1 MKEDKKIDKIPK
13 FNLKRL
19 NVSHFILSI
28 LLIVI
33 VNVIGYFWFFRLD
46 LTDEKRYSLSEST
59 KNILKQLDDVVY
71 FKVYLKGDYPAGFKR
86 LAKESRELLD
96 EYRAYSD
103 NIQYEFI
110 DPSEGRD
117 DGEMRAVYNELA
129 RKGLQP
135 TQLQDRKVDGVKTQV
150 IFPGAL
156 VTYKQRELP
165 LQLLSSNINVPPDEI
180 MNISIQNLEYN
191 ITSVINKLSQKK
203 KPSIA
208 FIEGQGELDLLEV
221 ADITRELQEFYL
233 VERIVLDEKVN
244 ALRNFEYDSIN
255 GNVVTWNKFDLLII
269 AKPSKPFSEKNK
281 FIIDQHVMRGGSVL
295 WLVDPVFAS
304 MDSLKGSAETI
315 GIINDLNLDDMFF
328 RYGVRMNTNLL
339 QDMNALP
346 IPIITG
352 KMGNMPNQQFI
363 PWFYFPIITPVLEHP
378 IVKNLNAIKS
388 EFISSIDTV
397 GSLPLKKEILLT
409 SSMYTKIVQA
419 PIIINLNILKIKPD
433 EREFTYR
440 YLPVSVLVE
449 GEFSSLFEGRVS
461 AEFDTSSMIQYVSH
475 GKPAKMIFVADGDII
490 KNQVDKQ
497 GPLPLGYDRYS
508 QMTFGNKEFLLNAI
522 NYLLGDEDLMQVR
535 AREIKLRL
543 LDKTKLSKNKTYWQV
558 FNILMPI
565 FAIFILGLVMLYYRK
580 FKYAR

>member
-1 MKEDKKIDKIPK
+1 MKEDVVKNKLPK

-19 NVSHFILSI
+19 NISHLILSL
-28 LLIVI
+28 LLIFSLNII
-33 VNVIGYFWFFRLD
+33 VSFWFFRID
-46 LTDEKRYSLSEST
+46 LTSEKRYSLSKST
-59 KNILKQLDDVVY
+59 KNILKQLDDIVY
-71 FKVYLKGDYPAGFKR
+71 FKVYLKGDFPAGFKR
-86 LAKESRELLD
+86 LSKETRELLD

-117 DGEMRAVYNELA
+117 EKELRAFYNELA

-165 LQLLSSNINVPPDEI
+165 LQLLSSNINIPPDEI

-191 ITSVINKLSQKK
+191 ITSVINKLSRKN

-208 FIEGQGELDLLEV
+208 FIQGQGELELMEV

-233 VERIVLDEKVN
+233 VDRVTLDEKVN
-244 ALRNFEYDSIN
+244 VLRNFEYDSIT

-269 AKPSKPFSEKNK
+269 AKPQKPFSEKNK
-281 FIIDQHVMRGGSVL
+281 FIIDQHVMRGGNIL
-295 WLVDPVFAS
+295 WLIDPVFAS
-304 MDSLKGSAETI
+304 MDSLQGAPETI
-315 GIINDLNLDDMFF
+315 GIINELNLDDMFF

-352 KMGNMPNQQFI
+352 KMGNMPSQQFI
-363 PWFYFPIITPVLEHP
+363 PWFYFPIITPILEHP
-378 IVKNLNAIKS
+378 IIKNINAIKT

-409 SSMYTKIVQA
+409 SSKYTKIVQA
-419 PIIINLNILKIKPD
+419 PIIINLNVLKLKPD
-433 EREFTYR
+433 EREFNFR

-449 GEFSSLFEGRVS
+449 GEFRSLFEGRVP
-461 AEFDTSSMIQYVSH
+461 AELDTSAIIQYISQ
-475 GKPAKMIFVADGDII
+475 GKSAKMIFVADGDVI

-497 GPLPLGYDRYS
+497 GPLPLGYDRHS
-508 QMTFGNKEFLLNAI
+508 KLTFGNKEFLLNAI

-543 LDKTKLSKNKTYWQV
+543 LDKNKLSKNKFYWQV
-558 FNILMPI
+558 FNIVVPI
-565 FAIFILGLVMLYYRK
+565 MVVFILGLAMLYYRK
-580 FKYAR
+580 QKYAR

>member
-1 MKEDKKIDKIPK
+1 MKEDLKTNKVPK

-19 NVSHFILSI
+19 NVSHFILSL

-33 VNVIGYFWFFRLD
+33 VNIIGYFCFFRVD
-46 LTDEKRYSLSEST
+46 LTAEKRYSLSKST
-59 KNILKQLDDVVY
+59 KNILKELDDVVY
-71 FKVYLKGDYPAGFKR
+71 FKVYLKGDYPASFKR
-86 LAKESRELLD
+86 LAKETRELLD

-117 DGEMRAVYNELA
+117 DSEMRAIYNELA

-156 VTYKQRELP
+156 VAYKQREFP
-165 LQLLSSNINVPPDEI
+165 LQLLSSNINIPPDEI

-191 ITSVINKLSQKK
+191 ITSVINKLSRKN
-203 KPSIA
+203 KPSIG
-208 FIEGQGELDLLEV
+208 FVEGHGELDLLEV

-233 VERIVLDEKVN
+233 VERVELDGKVN
-244 ALRNFEYDSIN
+244 ALRHFEYDSIN

-281 FIIDQHVMRGGSVL
+281 FIIDQHVMRGGSIL

-304 MDSLKGSAETI
+304 MDSLQGAAETI

-352 KMGNMPNQQFI
+352 KMGNLPNQQFI
-363 PWFYFPIITPVLEHP
+363 PWFYFPIITPILDHP
-378 IVKNLNAIKS
+378 IVKNVNAIKS

-397 GSLPLKKEILLT
+397 GSMPLKKEILLT

-419 PIIINLNILKIKPD
+419 PIIINLNILKTKPD
-433 EREFTYR
+433 DREFAYR

-449 GEFSSLFEGRVS
+449 GEFKSLFEGRVS

-490 KNQVDKQ
+490 KNQVDQQ

-508 QMTFGNKEFLLNAI
+508 KLTFGNKEFLLNAI

-558 FNILMPI
+558 FNIVMPLLV
-565 FAIFILGLVMLYYRK
+565 IFILALAMLYYRK
-580 FKYAR
+580 YKYSR

>member
-1 MKEDKKIDKIPK
+1 MKEDIKSNKKPIL
-13 FNLKRL
+13 NLKKL
-19 NVSHFILSI
+19 NVTHFVLSL

-33 VNVIGYFWFFRLD
+33 VNVISSFWFFRLD
-46 LTDEKRYSLSEST
+46 LTSEKRYSLSKST
-59 KNILKQLDDVVY
+59 KNIIKELDDVVY
-71 FKVYLKGDYPAGFKR
+71 FKVYLKGDFPAGFKK
-86 LAKESRELLD
+86 LSKETRELLD

-117 DGEMRAVYNELA
+117 EKELRAFYNELVI
-129 RKGLQP
+129 KGLIP

-156 VTYKQRELP
+156 VTYKQKELP
-165 LQLLSSNINVPPDEI
+165 LQLLSSNINIAPEEI

-191 ITSVINKLSQKK
+191 ITSVINKLSRKN

-208 FIEGQGELDLLEV
+208 FTQGHGELELVEV

-233 VERIVLDEKVN
+233 VDRVTLDEKVN
-244 ALRNFEYDSIN
+244 ALRHFEYDSIN
-255 GNVVTWNKFDLLII
+255 GNVVTWNKYDLLII

-304 MDSLKGSAETI
+304 MDSLQGAPETI
-315 GIINDLNLDDMFF
+315 GIINELNLDDMFF

-339 QDMNALP
+339 QDINALP
-346 IPIITG
+346 IPVITG

-363 PWFYFPIITPVLEHP
+363 PWFYFPIITPISDHP

-397 GSLPLKKEILLT
+397 GTLPLKKNILLT
-409 SSMYTKIVQA
+409 SSRYTKIVQA
-419 PIIINLNILKIKPD
+419 PIIVNLNILKIKPD
-433 EREFTYR
+433 EREFTMR
-440 YLPVSVLVE
+440 YLPVSVLIE
-449 GEFSSLFEGRVS
+449 GEFRSLFEGRVPT
-461 AEFDTSSMIQYVSH
+461 ELDTSSIIQYVSKS
-475 GKPAKMIFVADGDII
+475 KPAKMIFVSDGDII

-497 GPLPLGYDRYS
+497 GPLPLGYDRHTKL
-508 QMTFGNKEFLLNAI
+508 TFGNKEFLLNAI
-522 NYLLGDEDLMQVR
+522 NYLVGDEDLMQVR
-535 AREIKLRL
+535 AREIRLRL
-543 LDKTKLSKNKTYWQV
+543 LDKTKLSKNKTYWQL
-558 FNILMPI
+558 FNIVVPI
-565 FAIFILGLVMLYYRK
+565 LVVLVLGLIMLYYRK
-580 FKYAR
+580 YKYAR